1 MASKQ
6 QLERVQTLVWIFIY
20 GGLLSIVVSSFMGEG
35 DSSTIFTLR
44 LVGSLAVMV
53 GVALIYIR
61 SRLTEDR

>member
-6 QLERVQTLVWIFIY
+6 QLQRVQTLVWIFIY

>member
-6 QLERVQTLVWIFIY
+6 QLQRIQALVWVLIY

-35 DSSTIFTLR
+35 DASTIFTLR

-61 SRLTEDR
+61 SRMSQDR